1 MRILF
6 DGDIYSRTVFGGM
19 VRYCNQLIDGLI
31 ARGVDVDLL
40 VHDGLRLPNGGGL
53 PPCRL
58 VRSIPQSRR
67 YDIFHGS
74 YYSDFTAVPPNTRT
88 VVTVHDMID
97 ELLAEN
103 LIRHASS
110 SQCTAAKS
118 NAVALADHVIAI
130 SRTTR
135 QDLQRV
141 LGVEDR
147 RISVVYHGVA
157 PEFAICGQVEGRR
170 LVEGELDLIQPFIL
184 HVGGREGY
192 KNFGFLMEAYAMS
205 GAKGRAKLVAVGS
218 QTFLLPHERALAE
231 AHGLQSDIIL
241 TGYVSDR
248 LLSGLYAC
256 GSVLMMP
263 TLYEGFGYPLVE
275 AMACGA
281 VVACSTAPALVELGQ
296 GVPLVFDPHDV
307 AGAARVID
315 RAFSEN
321 HSQRKEQARRIA
333 SGFSIQSMIDG
344 HLNAYQTVL
353 AQATPPPLQR
363 LTVAYDKPDVAR

>member
-1 MRILF
+1 MRILV

-53 PPCRL
+53 PACRL

-74 YYSDFTAVPPNTRT
+74 YYSDIMAVPNART

-110 SQCTAAKS
+110 SQCTAAKAS
-118 NAVALADHVIAI
+118 AVGLADHVIAI

-147 RISVVYHGVA
+147 RISVVYHGVG

-170 LVEGELDLIQPFIL
+170 LAEGELDLTQPFIL

-256 GSVLMMP
+256 ASVLMMP

-315 RAFSEN
+315 RALSED

-344 HLNAYQTVL
+344 HLDAYQTVL
-353 AQATPPPLQR
+353 AQATPPSLRR